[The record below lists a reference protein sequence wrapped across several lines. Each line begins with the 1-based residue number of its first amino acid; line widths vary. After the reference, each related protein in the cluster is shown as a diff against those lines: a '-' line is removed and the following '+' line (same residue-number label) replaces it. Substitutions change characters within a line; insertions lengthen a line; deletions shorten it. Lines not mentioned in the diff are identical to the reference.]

1 MKAITGQDFGSAKE
15 ARAWLKKNP
24 LK

>member
-1 MKAITGQDFGSAKE
+1 MKAITGHDFANAPE
-15 ARAWLKKNP
+15 ARAWLKKNR